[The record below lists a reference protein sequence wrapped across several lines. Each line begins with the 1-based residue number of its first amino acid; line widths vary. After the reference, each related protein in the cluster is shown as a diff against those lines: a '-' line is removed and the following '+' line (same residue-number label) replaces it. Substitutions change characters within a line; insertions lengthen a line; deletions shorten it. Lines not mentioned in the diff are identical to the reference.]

1 MSLEIN
7 SNEENENEEAEESE
21 DEKTRN
27 ANYMRMARSRSKKET
42 KLFTMRKKINL
53 PKIRNQVQV
62 LNEVYKNKKLH
73 GPIHVFTDSNK
84 KYKKP
89 KGYSSKPNFSYL
101 KMENFEQKKSQDYNV
116 FGNEDERIN
125 ELVMKFK
132 EELKERRIDKMTRRK
147 NALNKL
153 YNITPEYNLRMQ
165 EARKFKSLDL
175 DEYQKNIL
183 SSVPYNCI
191 GKNEILDLVDTFK
204 TLKNECDSVK
214 PFPAIN
220 VKIIKDHILKKS
232 RNNKNVKSMR
242 LKEFL
247 SQSNRPNDEYE
258 KEQRLIRELK
268 CFKVVTKFKRNKNY
282 DILPIHIRESLKKN
296 LKLHL

>member
-1 MSLEIN
+1 MSLEN
-7 SNEENENEEAEESE
+7 NGNEENENDKEENE
-21 DEKTRN
+21 DEKTKN
-27 ANYMRMARSRSKKET
+27 SNYMKMARSKSKKQS
-42 KLFTMRKKINL
+42 KLFTTRKKVNL
-53 PKIRNQVQV
+53 PKIRTQNQI
-62 LNEVYKNKKLH
+62 LEEIYHNKKMH
-73 GPIHVFTDSNK
+73 GPIHVFSDSNK

-101 KMENFEQKKSQDYNV
+101 KMEDTEQKKSQDYNV

-132 EELKERRIDKMTRRK
+132 EELREKKIDRLTRRK

-153 YNITPEYNLRMQ
+153 YNITPEYNLKMQ

-175 DEYQKNIL
+175 DDYQKNIL

-214 PFPAIN
+214 PFPVI
-220 VKIIKDHILKKS
+220 KIL
-232 RNNKNVKSMR
+232 
-242 LKEFL
+242 
-247 SQSNRPNDEYE
+247 
-258 KEQRLIRELK
+258 
-268 CFKVVTKFKRNKNY
+268 
-282 DILPIHIRESLKKN
+282 
-296 LKLHL
+296 

>member
-7 SNEENENEEAEESE
+7 NNEENENEEAEESE

-27 ANYMRMARSRSKKET
+27 ANYMRMARSRSKKQS

-282 DILPIHIRESLKKN
+282 DILPIHIRESLKQN